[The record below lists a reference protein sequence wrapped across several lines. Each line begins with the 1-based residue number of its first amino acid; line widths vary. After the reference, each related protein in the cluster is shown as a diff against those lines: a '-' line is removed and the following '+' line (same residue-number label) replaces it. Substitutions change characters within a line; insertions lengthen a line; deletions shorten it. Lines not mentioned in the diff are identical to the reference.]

1 MQFPPIVL
9 RVEPHNPSEGGLV
22 RERRNSCA
30 WQVWHH
36 FGHNAVV
43 QIGRVARLRHHKI
56 RAVAYHDVPVAVR
69 VGIELPIED
78 VSADC
83 RVGIEIPRPTRWRIG
98 DVRDGNGH
106 VRNARECRNREQEH
120 ESCRKSQG
128 KSSLMTGQGASSQ
141 LGEEETYHR
150 GRRRHA
156 GPAVKSE
163 QSMRFLGT
171 DSGLRLRKSCFRV
184 VLSAADSRIRGF
196 PIEMKMSL
204 QPFARPF
211 HAIAWN
217 KSSMALGSV
226 VIPLSIHQSSSE
238 KKLPARA
245 YAVPRYGCIISVLI
259 IFGIGVGLM
268 RFDVRG
274 MAAIWVGQ
282 ALWFMLVGSQ
292 LYAPPAGLSSP
303 R

>member
-1 MQFPPIVL
+1 
-9 RVEPHNPSEGGLV
+9 
-22 RERRNSCA
+22 
-30 WQVWHH
+30 
-36 FGHNAVV
+36 
-43 QIGRVARLRHHKI
+43 
-56 RAVAYHDVPVAVR
+56 
-69 VGIELPIED
+69 
-78 VSADC
+78 
-83 RVGIEIPRPTRWRIG
+83 
-98 DVRDGNGH
+98 
-106 VRNARECRNREQEH
+106 
-120 ESCRKSQG
+120 
-128 KSSLMTGQGASSQ
+128 
-141 LGEEETYHR
+141 
-150 GRRRHA
+150 
-156 GPAVKSE
+156 
-163 QSMRFLGT
+163 MRFLGT

-196 PIEMKMSL
+196 PTEMKLSL